1 MTTSR
6 PPRIPRSP
14 EAVWRPLEPTNTKA
28 DQAKR
33 APAQLLLPQQPF
45 IQPQP
50 APCIRA
56 APLLF
61 GSTCGG
67 QRILGGGSLAGLAVD
82 LAYND
87 LEGSPTK
94 HLPPGTGRVQGVN
107 TEARGRFSVV
117 IPTLQR
123 ARELR
128 PLVEQCAA
136 HPLVREVLV
145 INNARE
151 PLPWVPPKV
160 RVLQQAEN
168 IFVNPAWNLG
178 AREARSDYLAIIND
192 DIQFDNGL
200 LDYTAHILAHP
211 WVGLV
216 VPATTNRRPAPHER
230 PRARLAYERKWGQ
243 GIFMA
248 MRREHY
254 VPVPSDL
261 LVFSGDDWLFYQQR
275 HRRNVEIY
283 GVWVATEMSSTVDS
297 EKKFSE
303 LGLGHV

>member
-1 MTTSR
+1 M
-6 PPRIPRSP
+6 
-14 EAVWRPLEPTNTKA
+14 
-28 DQAKR
+28 
-33 APAQLLLPQQPF
+33 
-45 IQPQP
+45 
-50 APCIRA
+50 
-56 APLLF
+56 
-61 GSTCGG
+61 
-67 QRILGGGSLAGLAVD
+67 
-82 LAYND
+82 
-87 LEGSPTK
+87 
-94 HLPPGTGRVQGVN
+94 
-107 TEARGRFSVV
+107 
-117 IPTLQR
+117 
-123 ARELR
+123 
-128 PLVEQCAA
+128 EQCAA

-192 DIQFDNGL
+192 DIQFDDGL
-200 LDYTAHILAHP
+200 LDYTARILAHP

-230 PRARLAYERKWGQ
+230 PRARLTYERKWGQ

-248 MRREHY
+248 MRREYY

-261 LVFSGDDWLFYQQR
+261 LVFSGDDWLFYQQP
-275 HRRNVEIY
+275 HRRNVEVY
-283 GVWVATEMSSTVDS
+283 GVWVATEMSNTVDS

-303 LGLGHV
+303 LGLADMATYEAKYRGAEDAWRAHYAREVRVVNATRWTLNRARTAWRPIKDFVLRRR